1 MSQQTKLV
9 NLSLKTASNFVKLQT
24 KLHAQQVN
32 QHILEQTTLY
42 ATLLGENVYTALAT
56 NHAEERECLLRDS
69 LGDLTRLEYWLK
81 LLVETETVNE
91 IESRPFFFDLQE
103 LKKLI
108 EEMLSSNE

>member
-9 NLSLKTASNFVKLQT
+9 NLSLTIASNVVKLQT
-24 KLHAQQVN
+24 KLLAQKIN
-32 QHILEQTTLY
+32 QQILDQTTLY
-42 ATLLGENVYTALAT
+42 ATLLGENVYTAMAT
-56 NHAEERECLLRDS
+56 NHAEERDCLLQDG

-81 LLVETETVNE
+81 LLVETETVSE

-108 EEMLSSNE
+108 ESMLS

>member
-9 NLSLKTASNFVKLQT
+9 SLSLTIASNVVKLQT
-24 KLHAQQVN
+24 KLLAQKVN
-32 QHILEQTTLY
+32 QQILDQTTLY
-42 ATLLGENVYTALAT
+42 ATLLGENVYTAMAT
-56 NHAEERECLLRDS
+56 NHAEERECLLQDS

-81 LLVETETVNE
+81 LLVETETVSE

-108 EEMLSSNE
+108 ESMLS